1 MHKDV
6 KEVLIVIAV
15 TAVIVGI
22 IMTSLMIYSGMSRPL
37 TVVES
42 KSMQHSDDTSY
53 LGIIDTGD
61 MVVMISPDK
70 SIVVPYVEGYQTG
83 HSSFGSYGDVIIYY
97 RDNGKNP
104 VIHRAI
110 IWLDVK
116 DGVISAPALQYYPAD
131 RWESEGTWNDLTGIL
146 TLKGLPYKDGTKDV
160 SIDLS
165 KVTRSGYL
173 TKGDNNTEFDQTFGI
188 HPGTVMD
195 SELKAVAGLE
205 VPWLGCIKL
214 LVNNKNVS
222 MIPQNSLNCLWVM
235 LLDIVAFVSV
245 VIIVVEYLKI
255 QGEKEEEE
263 QEEQV

>member
-22 IMTSLMIYSGMSRPL
+22 VMTSLMIYSGMSRPL

-61 MVVMISPDK
+61 MVVMVSPDK
-70 SIVVPYVEGYQTG
+70 KTVVPYVEGYQNG
-83 HSSFGSYGDVIIYY
+83 HCSFGSYGDVIIYY

-110 IWLDVK
+110 IWLKVENGK
-116 DGVISAPALQYYPAD
+116 ISAPSLKDYPAD
-131 RWESEGTWNDLTGIL
+131 RWENDGTWDDLTGKL
-146 TLKGLPYKDGTKDV
+146 TLKDLPYKDGTKDV

-165 KVTRSGYL
+165 NVTRSGYL
-173 TKGDNNTEFDQTFGI
+173 TKGDYNTEFDQTSGI
-188 HPGTVMD
+188 HPGTVMK
-195 SELKAVAGLE
+195 SELKAVAGIE
-205 VPWLGCIKL
+205 IPWLGCIKL
-214 LVNNKNVS
+214 LVNNKNVN

-235 LLDIVAFVSV
+235 LLDVIAFVSV
-245 VIIVVEYLKI
+245 MIIVVEYIKI
-255 QGEKEEEE
+255 QGKKDEEA
-263 QEEQV
+263 